1 MTTNKPF
8 HAYLSSRAPLNIVL
22 VLCLGLYLSP
32 GWSADNEKVDVPPPP
47 PIPEESQYVD
57 KPVDDPEA
65 IEPEIRIVPKSD
77 GRYEEYRIRGRLYK
91 IKVTPKKGKPYYLID
106 STGQGQFEHSDLEPK
121 LTIPM
126 WVIKEF

>member
-1 MTTNKPF
+1 MTASNLICSFP
-8 HAYLSSRAPLNIVL
+8 SSRAPARILL
-22 VLCLGLYLSP
+22 MLCLGLYINP
-32 GWSADNEKVDVPPPP
+32 GWSADNEKAEIPPPP
-47 PIPEESQYVD
+47 PIPEESRYVD

-106 STGQGQFEHSDLEPK
+106 PTGQGQFERSDLEPK
-121 LTIPM
+121 LAVPM